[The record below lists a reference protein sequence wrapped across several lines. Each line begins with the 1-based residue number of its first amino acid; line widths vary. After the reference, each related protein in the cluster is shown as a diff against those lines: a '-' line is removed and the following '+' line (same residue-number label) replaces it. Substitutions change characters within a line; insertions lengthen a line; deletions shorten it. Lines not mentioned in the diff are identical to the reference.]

1 MNYYTVTENINRL
14 ASNPYLEQCF
24 TAGVLQRTFAAEDR
38 PNLHRMFQEN
48 IIEFVAKYS
57 NLTFFDFIF
66 LRGIDTK
73 SVLLKIILILIKY
86 GCDCYIYMDRSVLRW
101 LLPPLKDRTI
111 TNHLNRIENMVCK
124 ELISKRLPVMRFPNI
139 KDAIDA
145 GHSVNR
151 AFYQYTRSKYPKVP
165 CNGILIDIN
174 FFLIYVLVY
183 IKSDKSITLLDT
195 FIEVFKANNDYIM
208 YVLEL
213 NRYTAITTNV
223 HMHTD
228 TKDETTDK
236 KFIKKILPEKST
248 FQQNVEDIKLDP
260 ALLKSC
266 TNTSTIDNDDIN
278 ILDNINDNDSGNDS
292 TDVDDNVDD
301 IATATTVAVV
311 AATTT
316 AAAITTTTNND
327 DEKDDNNDNEDDYVD
342 DDDDDDDIHEN
353 MEDGKK
359 NINSFQQSK
368 SKSEKFRINRVEMNE
383 YIIHFDLHNVCM
395 RNLVKPGNIQRI
407 KNILTDSCFCSIDSE
422 RFVILLLYNMNEEK
436 YTLTSRQ
443 IRTTKALLTKTSGL
457 LLCGWTGLYSNIPK
471 TYIINELK
479 KMNIK
484 YRVKNLQ
491 ILKLPSLEQLKN
503 DLSTI
508 ICTFERNNA
517 VDKTSLQ
524 KQTTTTKKKKQQHKQ
539 QKPSQ
544 QETTTTSSAEQIL
557 ASSENMD
564 NVMIGYNPPMIYQIN
579 NAHSI
584 DIQPTITP
592 LHYAQDDTTITEECV
607 NALQNDLNKHSNN
620 TIDIHEDINNYIIN
634 DNNDDD
640 DDNNNDDD
648 DDDNDTDADSN
659 TDSDVTMQ
667 GNDDINAVE
676 DVNMD
681 VLMPKIL
688 EQNNC
693 NSSEINQQ
701 EIYKTVYNDY
711 TSQSYQQ
718 QQQQQQQY
726 QQYQQQD
733 QYQQQ
738 QEQYQQQ
745 QQEQYQQ
752 NHHYQQQQQH
762 QQNNEEELPT
772 SPKSLEYSTLQ
783 TVPHVAEELMNHI
796 AKENSI
802 IRHAFDMAAS
812 SLEECRSKDI
822 LDEFYDTTT
831 LNENNPVNENNSITS
846 EETIKAVNFC
856 LDSNT
861 NEYNVQNSM

>member
-24 TAGVLQRTFAAEDR
+24 SAGVLQRTLAAEDR

-48 IIEFVAKYS
+48 IIEFVAKYP

-111 TNHLNRIENMVCK
+111 TNHMNRIENMVCK
-124 ELISKRLPVMRFPNI
+124 ELTSKHLPVMRFSNI

-151 AFYQYTRSKYPKVP
+151 AFHQYTRSKYPKVP

-208 YVLEL
+208 YILEL
-213 NRYTAITTNV
+213 NRYTAITTNIY
-223 HMHTD
+223 MYTD
-228 TKDETTDK
+228 SKNETAICKDSMMITDK
-236 KFIKKILPEKST
+236 QSLQFIKKILPEKST

-260 ALLKSC
+260 ALLKCC
-266 TNTSTIDNDDIN
+266 TNTSTIDNDDNN
-278 ILDNINDNDSGNDS
+278 ILDNINDS
-292 TDVDDNVDD
+292 TDVDDNVNDN
-301 IATATTVAVV
+301 ATTLV
-311 AATTT
+311 AAAVTNN
-316 AAAITTTTNND
+316 NND
-327 DEKDDNNDNEDDYVD
+327 DEEEDDNDNEDDDDDEND
-342 DDDDDDDIHEN
+342 DDDVCDTADSNDIHEN
-353 MEDGKK
+353 IEDEKK
-359 NINSFQQSK
+359 NTNSVQPSK
-368 SKSEKFRINRVEMNE
+368 SKKEKFRINRVEMNE

-471 TYIINELK
+471 TYIIGELK

-491 ILKLPSLEQLKN
+491 ILKLPSLDQLKN

-508 ICTFERNNA
+508 ICTFEKNNV

-524 KQTTTTKKKKQQHKQ
+524 KQMKKKQSKKQQQQQQQ

-544 QETTTTSSAEQIL
+544 QKTTSSSEQIL
-557 ASSENMD
+557 ALSENMD

-592 LHYAQDDTTITEECV
+592 LCYAQDDTNITEDCV

-620 TIDIHEDINNYIIN
+620 NIDTNDDVNNYIIT
-634 DNNDDD
+634 DNN
-640 DDNNNDDD
+640 D
-648 DDDNDTDADSN
+648 DDDNDTDISD
-659 TDSDVTMQ
+659 TDSDATMQ
-667 GNDDINAVE
+667 GNDDINGIE

-681 VLMPKIL
+681 LLMPKIL
-688 EQNNC
+688 EQNNS
-693 NSSEINQQ
+693 NNSEINQQ
-701 EIYKTVYNDY
+701 EIYKTLPVYNDY
-711 TSQSYQQ
+711 TAQNYQQ
-718 QQQQQQQY
+718 QQYHQQQQQQY
-726 QQYQQQD
+726 QQQEQN
-733 QYQQQ
+733 QQQ
-738 QEQYQQQ
+738 QNIQ
-745 QQEQYQQ
+745 
-752 NHHYQQQQQH
+752 HHYQQQN

-796 AKENSI
+796 SKENSI
-802 IRHAFDMAAS
+802 IQNAFDIATNNLKES
-812 SLEECRSKDI
+812 RCKDI
-822 LDEFYDTTT
+822 LDELYNTTI
-831 LNENNPVNENNSITS
+831 NENNPVNENNSITS